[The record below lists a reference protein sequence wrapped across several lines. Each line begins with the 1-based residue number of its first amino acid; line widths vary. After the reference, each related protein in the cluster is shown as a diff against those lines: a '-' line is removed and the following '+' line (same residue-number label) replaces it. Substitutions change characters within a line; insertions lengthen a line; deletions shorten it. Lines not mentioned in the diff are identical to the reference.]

1 MGAARLK
8 AAGREGERA
17 AIRLKVRR
25 YVFPLLE
32 TWWALIGGPK
42 TSRDTKKD
50 CGKPRAAR
58 ITMKK
63 ANVKNL
69 LSKMHDD
76 SVVERVATGIY
87 RMPNPQSELDIGGG
101 VI

>member
-1 MGAARLK
+1 M
-8 AAGREGERA
+8 
-17 AIRLKVRR
+17 
-25 YVFPLLE
+25 
-32 TWWALIGGPK
+32 
-42 TSRDTKKD
+42 
-50 CGKPRAAR
+50 
-58 ITMKK
+58 TMKK